1 MPTGTVN
8 GLIFDSRGNIMQ
20 QSAASAYQGPA
31 DSDGLRII
39 GPNLLGDWAAM
50 LRKADWQ
57 QAIRDCRWLKE
68 SYSLIAG
75 AVRQKWE
82 YISASDWRPAFC
94 GEDNEWG
101 DEAEEALNDADK
113 LASVRGPRFPFSRIF
128 ELGGQNWE
136 TDGAFFLLLTESDTK
151 FPQFQPLESHR
162 IGQRS
167 YESSGVVK
175 TGDAFSMK
183 KNADGTETRTDTAYV
198 GLHILNGIITNDA
211 GMEVAY
217 RVLGGTKEEDEDI
230 TARDLW
236 HVANPMHFSENRP
249 LGNIAH
255 GILDFW
261 DTREGRDSVKQQMII
276 DGRLTF
282 IETTATG
289 SVDPVRG
296 YLENGRGAPVLAS
309 GTPTQ
314 VIEKGHTRTIKS
326 GNTLTAHEA
335 KRPSDQW
342 MNFDDK
348 ILMAAFYGM
357 GWRFE
362 MLNMNALGGASA
374 RGFQDIIN
382 TTISASFKAMRP
394 YVIRAR
400 QYQVAKLIQRGDLAA
415 HDEFLKWD
423 CPAPPEFTV
432 DPSRSIKTDLEAVR
446 AGAEAISDVHRR
458 WGRSTKEV
466 YTAAAKSELLR
477 QSIAKTYGV
486 DPDRLGNL
494 NVPGQLPSGAVNPA
508 APTEPFDLKNV

>member
-1 MPTGTVN
+1 MPTGTVT
-8 GLIFDSRGNIMQ
+8 GLIYDSRGNLMQ
-20 QSAASAYQGPA
+20 QGTAPAYQGPA
-31 DSDGLRII
+31 NSDGLRIV
-39 GPNLLGDWAAM
+39 GPNLLGDWAAI
-50 LRKADWQ
+50 LRKSDWQ
-57 QAIRDCRWLKE
+57 QAIRDCRWLSE
-68 SYSLIAG
+68 GYSLISG

-82 YISASDWRPAFC
+82 YVSASDWRPAFC

-101 DEAEEALNDADK
+101 DEAEELLNEADK
-113 LASVRGPRFPFSRIF
+113 LASVRGPRFPFAKIF
-128 ELGGQNWE
+128 ELGGQTWE
-136 TDGAFFLLLTESDTK
+136 TDGGFFLLLTASDTG
-151 FPQFQPLESHR
+151 FPQFQALEAHR
-162 IGQRS
+162 IGQRGFS
-167 YESSGVVK
+167 EGLVK
-175 TGDAFSMK
+175 AGDAFSMK
-183 KNADGTETRTDTAYV
+183 QDAAGRETRTDTAYV
-198 GLHILNGIITNDA
+198 GLHIQNGIITNDA

-217 RVLGGTKEEDEDI
+217 RVLGATKEEDEDI

-236 HVANPMHFSENRP
+236 HVSNPKHFSENRP

-276 DGRLTF
+276 DGRMTF
-282 IETTATG
+282 IETTSTG

-296 YLENGRGAPVLAS
+296 YLENGRGAPVLAN
-309 GTPTQ
+309 GTPTEI
-314 VIEKGHTRTIKS
+314 IEKGHVRTVKS
-326 GNTLTAHEA
+326 GNTLTAHET

-342 MNFDDK
+342 MNLDRRV
-348 ILMAAFYGM
+348 LTAAFYGM
-357 GWRFE
+357 GWRYE
-362 MLNMNALGGASA
+362 MLDMDELGGAAA

-382 TTISASFKAMRP
+382 TTISGAFKAMRP

-400 QYQVAKLIQRGDLAA
+400 QYQVAKFIQRGDLKPS
-415 HDEFLKWD
+415 DQFLQWD

-466 YTAAAKSELLR
+466 YTAAAKAELLR
-477 QSIAKTYGV
+477 QSIAKAYGV